1 MSYFHA
7 SLPWTTRA
15 ASRWGHWGAQLLVTS
30 IVATVALAL
39 RPPPPGN
46 PLALE
51 APVAL
56 FFFVLTSWGFMRQ
69 HDRRLCEFCMASLPL
84 DASQV
89 AARYR
94 RRLAVAHIGSDL
106 RITAAYLIVLIAS
119 SPVLLNT
126 KLLPTPMAQLVWAA
140 IQASMIYLVLSYR
153 THRKLQPWCPQCR
166 GGDGGH
172 DHVDAPEPVP
182 TGSHTA

>member
-1 MSYFHA
+1 MSYFAA
-7 SLPWTTRA
+7 SLPWPVRV
-15 ASRWGHWGAQLLVTS
+15 ASRWGHWGTQILIASV
-30 IVATVALAL
+30 VATIGLAL

-56 FFFVLTSWGFMRQ
+56 FFLVLASWGFMRH
-69 HDRRLCEFCMASLPL
+69 HDRRLCESCMSSLPL

-89 AARYR
+89 ASRYR
-94 RRLAVAHIGSDL
+94 RRLAVAHLGSDL
-106 RITAAYLIVLIAS
+106 RITVAYLVVLIAS

-126 KLLPTPMAQLVWAA
+126 DLLPTRIAQVVWAA
-140 IQASMIYLVLSYR
+140 IQCSMIYLVLSYR
-153 THRKLQPWCPQCR
+153 THRKLQPWCPQCS

-182 TGSHTA
+182 TGSHTV